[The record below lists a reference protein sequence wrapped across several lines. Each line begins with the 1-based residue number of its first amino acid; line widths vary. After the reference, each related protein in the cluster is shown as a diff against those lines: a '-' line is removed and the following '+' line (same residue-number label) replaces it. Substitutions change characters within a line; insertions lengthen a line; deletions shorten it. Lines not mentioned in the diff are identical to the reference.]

1 MKVFRITSKFANKSS
16 TIKKQYYE
24 IKDWKEAG
32 LKKPS
37 WIDIGEAISFDLKD
51 LNPKRIG
58 ASNYTRHQV
67 FSRVHPKLRV
77 LTIDETDPK
86 VS

>member
-1 MKVFRITSKFANKSS
+1 MKVFRITSKFAYKSS

-58 ASNYTRHQV
+58 TLTTKDIKSLAVFIQNY
-67 FSRVHPKLRV
+67 
-77 LTIDETDPK
+77 EY
-86 VS
+86 

>member
-58 ASNYTRHQV
+58 TLTTKDIESLAVFIQNY
-67 FSRVHPKLRV
+67 
-77 LTIDETDPK
+77 EY
-86 VS
+86 